1 MLFVRLQGPGEY
13 SPEKAMILFERA
25 LQFTFGLRPPI
36 NSCNDTPGNITRRDE
51 PILLNYVPVIIYNSF
66 KLKENIDFFTF
77 QHSAPNVYNIPSVL
91 GTTKEGN
98 KKTAPAYSMSGR
110 QRVFTDDRILV
121 PGPGSYEAIK
131 ADAVRAKSPAYSISA
146 RFQVPDDHSKI
157 PGPGAHCP
165 EKVRK
170 TFC

>member
-1 MLFVRLQGPGEY
+1 MKYVIHSVR
-13 SPEKAMILFERA
+13 
-25 LQFTFGLRPPI
+25 
-36 NSCNDTPGNITRRDE
+36 E
-51 PILLNYVPVIIYNSF
+51 PILLNYHIYWHFWECIFFSSSF
-66 KLKENIDFFTF
+66 SHFSFVNIKKKNQAKRITIFVFFCLLF
-77 QHSAPNVYNIPSVL
+77 FRLAPNVYNIPSVL

-98 KKTAPAYSMSGR
+98 KKTAPAYSISGR

-146 RFQVPDDHSKI
+146 RYQLPDDHSKI

-165 EKVRK
+165 EKVCDLIFIKCQDNRLLRR
-170 TFC
+170 